1 MFHEKLTGIS
11 FTFSANND
19 IIQQKG
25 GVYMDRNNRSFA
37 RLENTMTIAII
48 AAFILFL
55 IFLFASGY
63 GVAWLKIIC
72 AIFSILIPA
81 LSLGYLYLTL
91 EWRKLRSRWM
101 VAAYL
106 ALLLCTIVSLI
117 LQFPSPA
124 P

>member
-1 MFHEKLTGIS
+1 
-11 FTFSANND
+11 
-19 IIQQKG
+19 
-25 GVYMDRNNRSFA
+25 MDRKNRSFA
-37 RLENTMTIAII
+37 RLENKMTLAII
-48 AAFILFL
+48 AASILFL

-81 LSLGYLYLTL
+81 LCLGYLYLTL
-91 EWRKLRSRWM
+91 EWQKLRSRWM
-101 VAAYL
+101 VAACL
-106 ALLLCTIVSLI
+106 ALFLCTIVSLI